1 MADATTT
8 RTTTENVRTSV
19 FLTSARITSMLRER
33 RAFQVV
39 KFRTNCTDCVPNL

>member
-1 MADATTT
+1 MAGTAVKTTT
-8 RTTTENVRTSV
+8 TTTV
-19 FLTSARITSMLRER
+19 FLTPQRITAMLRDR

>member
-1 MADATTT
+1 MAGSTLKTTSTTT
-8 RTTTENVRTSV
+8 V
-19 FLTSARITSMLRER
+19 FLTPQRITAMLRER

>member
-1 MADATTT
+1 MAIASVKPETTT
-8 RTTTENVRTSV
+8 TTTTV
-19 FLTSARITSMLRER
+19 FLTPRRISMMLRER

>member
-1 MADATTT
+1 MASAVVKSDT
-8 RTTTENVRTSV
+8 RTTV
-19 FLTSARITSMLRER
+19 FLTPNRITAMLRER